1 MGDREGVE
9 EQLPAGG
16 VDAQGVAEQGVLGGL
31 VEGDPLATRSP
42 RRSATSDT
50 YSANRAAVSRSSQ
63 SRPAGR
69 SQWNSVGTGRTPAAH
84 SSSTRRS

>member
-31 VEGDPLATRSP
+31 VEGDPLADPVAEALR
-42 RRSATSDT
+42 DE
-50 YSANRAAVSRSSQ
+50 
-63 SRPAGR
+63 
-69 SQWNSVGTGRTPAAH
+69 
-84 SSSTRRS
+84 